1 MSVKQNTLKGEF
13 TLKGKGLHTGK
24 EVSATFKP
32 AEENTGYRIIRTDL
46 EGTPEI
52 PALAKYVEFVDR
64 ASCLQKDGAR
74 VYTLEH
80 AMAALYGCGIDN
92 CLIELKGE
100 EFPILDGSSRYY
112 AEEIAKVGLQEQQA
126 ERRFFVVKEKM
137 EFYCEATNTRITV
150 LPDDE
155 YRINTVVAYNSPYLS
170 MQYAT
175 FDAATT
181 NFATDIA
188 PCRTFV
194 FLHEVETLLANNLI
208 KGGDLDNAI
217 VIVDR
222 KMDQEV
228 IDRLAKLF
236 GYENIQVKEGIL
248 NNLELHFEN
257 EPARHKLLDVIGD
270 LALCGRFIKGRVIAE
285 RPGHKANASMAKML
299 YKAIAAEEKED
310 AYPADLDVITDQP
323 LMDVNKIRSLLP
335 HRPPF
340 LLVDKV
346 FKVTENMVIGCKN
359 VTMNEPHFVG
369 HFPDEPV
376 MPGVLIV
383 EAMSQCGGILVL
395 SGVPDPENYSTYF
408 MKIDGVK
415 FRNKVVPGDTLVFKL
430 ITTAPVK
437 RGIVQMKGYAFVG
450 KKLVCEGEFM
460 AQVAKTK
467 NL

>member
-1 MSVKQNTLKGEF
+1 MSVKQNTLRREF
-13 TLKGKGLHTGK
+13 SLQGKGLHTGK
-24 EVSATFKP
+24 GVCVTFKP

-64 ASCLQKDGAR
+64 SSCLQKDDIR
-74 VYTLEH
+74 IYTLEH

-92 CLIELKGE
+92 CLIELNGE
-100 EFPILDGSSRYY
+100 EFPILDGSSRMYV
-112 AEEIAKVGLQEQQA
+112 EQIAKVGIEEQEA
-126 ERRFFVVKEKM
+126 ERRFFVVKKKL
-137 EFYCEATNTRITV
+137 EFYCEATDTRLTL
-150 LPDDE
+150 LPDED
-155 YRINTVVAYNSPYLS
+155 YTINTLVSYNSPYLA
-170 MQYAT
+170 MQYASYSA
-175 FDAATT
+175 AATD
-181 NFATDIA
+181 FAKEIA

-194 FLHEVETLLANNLI
+194 FLREIEALLANNLI
-208 KGGDLDNAI
+208 KGGDLSNAI

-222 KMDQEV
+222 KMDQEET
-228 IDRLAKLF
+228 DRLAKLF
-236 GYENIQVKEGIL
+236 GYENMQIKEGVL
-248 NNLELHFEN
+248 NNLELYFDN

-299 YKAIAAEEKED
+299 YKEIIAEERED
-310 AYPADLDVITDQP
+310 AYPTDLDLASEP
-323 LMDVNKIRSLLP
+323 LMDINKIRTLLP

-340 LLVDKV
+340 LLVDKI

-369 HFPDEPV
+369 HFPEEPV

-415 FRNKVVPGDTLVFKL
+415 FRKKVVPGDTLVFKL
-430 ITTAPVK
+430 ITLAPVK
-437 RGIVQMKGYAFVG
+437 RGIVTMKGFAYVG
-450 KKLVCEGEFM
+450 KNLVCEGEFM

>member
-13 TLKGKGLHTGK
+13 SLKGKGLHTGK
-24 EVSATFKP
+24 KVCATFKP
-32 AEENTGYRIIRTDL
+32 AAENTGYKIIRVDL
-46 EGTPEI
+46 EEKTEI
-52 PALAKYVEFVDR
+52 PALAKYVQFVER
-64 ASCLQKDGAR
+64 ASCLEKDGAR

-80 AMAALYGCGIDN
+80 AMAALYGSGVDN
-92 CLIELKGE
+92 CIIELDGE
-100 EFPILDGSSRYY
+100 EFPILDGSARRYV
-112 AEEIAKVGLQEQQA
+112 EEINKVGLEEQQA
-126 ERRFFVVKEKM
+126 ERRYFTVRKKM
-137 EFYCEATNTRITV
+137 KFSSEDGLTHITL

-155 YRINTVVAYNSPYLS
+155 YSVHTLVSYDSPYLA
-170 MQYAT
+170 MQYASFT
-175 FDAATT
+175 SDDDFVGDV
-181 NFATDIA
+181 A

-194 FLHEVETLLANNLI
+194 FLREVEMLLANNLI
-208 KGGDLDNAI
+208 KGGDLNNAI

-222 KMDQEV
+222 KMEQAE
-228 IDRLAKLF
+228 IERLGKQF
-236 GYENIQVKEGIL
+236 GYENIQMKEGVL
-248 NNLELHFEN
+248 NNLELYFDN
-257 EPARHKLLDVIGD
+257 EPARHKLLDVMGD

-285 RPGHKANASMAKML
+285 RPGHKANTAMAQML
-299 YKAIAAEEKED
+299 YKEIQAEEKED
-310 AYPADLDVITDQP
+310 AYPVDVDLDSVP
-323 LMDVNKIRSLLP
+323 LMDINKIRSLLP

-346 FKVTENMVIGCKN
+346 FKVTENMVVGTKN

-369 HFPDEPV
+369 HFPEEPV

-437 RGIVQMKGYAFVG
+437 RGVVQMKGFAYVG

>member
-13 TLKGKGLHTGK
+13 SLKGKGLHTGK
-24 EVSATFKP
+24 EVCATFKP
-32 AEENTGYRIIRTDL
+32 AEENTGYRIVRIDL
-46 EGTPEI
+46 EGKPEI
-52 PALAKYVEFVDR
+52 PALAKYVEFADR
-64 ASCLQKDGAR
+64 ASCLQKDG
-74 VYTLEH
+74 VQIFTLEH

-92 CLIELKGE
+92 CLIELSGE

-112 AEEIAKVGLQEQQA
+112 VEEITKVGIQEQEA
-126 ERRFFVVKEKM
+126 ERHFFTVRKKM
-137 EFYCEATNTRITV
+137 EFCCEATNTRITL

-155 YRINTVVAYNSPYLS
+155 YSINTLVAYDSPYLA
-170 MQYAT
+170 MQYASYS
-175 FDAATT
+175 AS
-181 NFATDIA
+181 ATDFAREIA

-194 FLHEVETLLANNLI
+194 FLREVEALLANNLI
-208 KGGDLDNAI
+208 KGGDLSNAI

-222 KMDQEV
+222 KMDQTE

-236 GYENIQVKEGIL
+236 GYENIQIKEGVL
-248 NNLELHFEN
+248 NNLELHFDN

-270 LALCGRFIKGRVIAE
+270 LALCGCFIKGRVIAE
-285 RPGHKANASMAKML
+285 RPGHKANASMAKMI
-299 YKAIAAEEKED
+299 YKEIVAETRED
-310 AYPADLDVITDQP
+310 VYPADLDVITDEP
-323 LMDVNKIRSLLP
+323 LMDVNKIRTLLP

-340 LLVDKV
+340 LLVDKI
-346 FKVTENMVIGCKN
+346 FKVTENMVLGCKN

-369 HFPDEPV
+369 HFPEEPV

-395 SGVPDPENYSTYF
+395 NGVPDPENYSTYF

>member
-1 MSVKQNTLKGEF
+1 MAIKQNTLKGEF
-13 TLKGKGLHTGK
+13 SLKGKGLHTGK
-24 EVSATFKP
+24 EVCATFKP
-32 AEENTGYRIIRTDL
+32 ADVNTGYVIVRTDV

-52 PALAKYVEFVDR
+52 PALASYLEFAER
-64 ASCLQKDGAR
+64 ASCLSKDG
-74 VYTLEH
+74 VKIYTLEH
-80 AMAALYGCGIDN
+80 AMSALYGCGVDN
-92 CLIELKGE
+92 CRIELDGE
-100 EFPILDGSSRYY
+100 EFPILDGSARFYVE
-112 AEEIAKVGLQEQQA
+112 AIERVGLEEQEA
-126 ERRFFVVKEKM
+126 ERRFFTVNKRM
-137 EFYCEATNTRITV
+137 EFVSEDGMTKITV
-150 LPDDE
+150 LPDDD
-155 YRINTVVAYNSPYLS
+155 YAVNTVVAYDSPYLK
-170 MQYAT
+170 MQYAS
-175 FDAATT
+175 FVAGK
-181 NFATDIA
+181 TDYAKEIA

-194 FLHEVETLLANNLI
+194 FLREVEALLAAGLI
-208 KGGDLDNAI
+208 KGGDLENAI
-217 VIVDR
+217 VIADK
-222 KMDQEV
+222 KMEQEE
-228 IDRLAKLF
+228 IARLAQLF
-236 GYENIQVKEGIL
+236 GYGQIEVKEGIL

-299 YKAIAAEEKED
+299 YKEIVAAERED
-310 AYPADLDVITDQP
+310 AYPADLDILTDTP
-323 LMDVNKIRSLLP
+323 LMDINKIRTLLP

-340 LLVDKV
+340 LLVDKI
-346 FKVTENMVIGCKN
+346 FRLTDNMVIGCKN

-369 HFPDEPV
+369 HFPEEPV

-395 SGVPDPENYSTYF
+395 NGVPDPENYSTYF

-437 RGIVQMKGYAFVG
+437 RGIVQMKGYAYVG

-467 NL
+467 KG

>member
-13 TLKGKGLHTGK
+13 SLKGKGLHTGK
-24 EVSATFKP
+24 EVCATFKP
-32 AEENTGYRIIRTDL
+32 SGENTGYRIVRTDL
-46 EGTPEI
+46 DSCPEI
-52 PALAKYVEFVDR
+52 PALAQYVEFVDR
-64 ASCLQKDGAR
+64 ASCLQKDG
-74 VYTLEH
+74 VKIFTLEH

-92 CLIELKGE
+92 CLIEIDGE

-112 AEEIAKVGLQEQQA
+112 VEQIEKVGLEEQEA
-126 ERRFFVVKEKM
+126 ERRFFVVKKKM
-137 EFYCEATNTRITV
+137 EFYSEETRTRITI
-150 LPDDE
+150 LPDED
-155 YRINTVVAYNSPYLS
+155 YNVSTLVSYDSPYLA
-170 MQYAT
+170 MQYASYSFQNT
-175 FDAATT
+175 D
-181 NFATDIA
+181 FAKEIA

-194 FLHEVETLLANNLI
+194 FLREVEALLANNLI

-222 KMDQEV
+222 KIGQEESE
-228 IDRLAKLF
+228 RLAKLF
-236 GYENIQVKEGIL
+236 GYENIEVKEGVL
-248 NNLELHFEN
+248 NNLQLCFDN

-270 LALCGRFIKGRVIAE
+270 LALCGRFIKGHVIAE
-285 RPGHKANASMAKML
+285 RPGHKANASVAKML
-299 YKAIAAEEKED
+299 YKEIVAEEKED
-310 AYPADLDVITDQP
+310 AYPWDIDLDAVP
-323 LMDVNKIRSLLP
+323 LMDINKIRSLLP

-346 FKVTENMVIGCKN
+346 FKVTENMVVGCKN

-369 HFPDEPV
+369 HFPEEPV

-430 ITTAPVK
+430 ITTAPIK
-437 RGIVQMKGYAFVG
+437 RGVVQMKGFAYVG

>member
-13 TLKGKGLHTGK
+13 SLKGKGLHTGK
-24 EVSATFKP
+24 EVCATFKP

-46 EGTPEI
+46 ESRPEI
-52 PALAKYVEFVDR
+52 PALAKYVEFADR
-64 ASCLQKDGAR
+64 ASCLQKDGAK
-74 VYTLEH
+74 VFTLEH
-80 AMAALYGCGIDN
+80 AMAALYGCGVDN
-92 CLIELKGE
+92 CLIELDGE

-112 AEEIAKVGLQEQQA
+112 VEQIEKVGLEAQQE
-126 ERRFFVVKEKM
+126 ERRFFTVNKKM
-137 EFYCEATNTRITV
+137 EFYCAESNTRITL
-150 LPDDE
+150 LPDED
-155 YRINTVVAYNSPYLS
+155 YSINTLVAYNSPYLA
-170 MQYAT
+170 MQFASYSAS
-175 FDAATT
+175 TT
-181 NFATDIA
+181 DFAKEIA

-194 FLHEVETLLANNLI
+194 FLREVETLLANNLI

-222 KMDQEV
+222 KMNPEE
-228 IDRLAKLF
+228 IDRLSKLF
-236 GYENIQVKEGIL
+236 GYDNMEVKEGVL

-285 RPGHKANASMAKML
+285 RPGHKANAAMAKML
-299 YKAIAAEEKED
+299 YKEITALEKED
-310 AYPADLDVITDQP
+310 AYPSDLDITAEP
-323 LMDVNKIRSLLP
+323 LMDINKIRTLLP

-346 FKVTENMVIGCKN
+346 FKVTENMVVGCKN

-408 MKIDGVK
+408 MKIDSVK

-437 RGIVQMKGYAFVG
+437 RGIVQMKGFAFVG

>member
-1 MSVKQNTLKGEF
+1 
-13 TLKGKGLHTGK
+13 
-24 EVSATFKP
+24 
-32 AEENTGYRIIRTDL
+32 
-46 EGTPEI
+46 
-52 PALAKYVEFVDR
+52 
-64 ASCLQKDGAR
+64 
-74 VYTLEH
+74 
-80 AMAALYGCGIDN
+80 
-92 CLIELKGE
+92 
-100 EFPILDGSSRYY
+100 
-112 AEEIAKVGLQEQQA
+112 
-126 ERRFFVVKEKM
+126 
-137 EFYCEATNTRITV
+137 
-150 LPDDE
+150 
-155 YRINTVVAYNSPYLS
+155 
-170 MQYAT
+170 MQYASYSFQNT
-175 FDAATT
+175 D
-181 NFATDIA
+181 FAKEIA

-194 FLHEVETLLANNLI
+194 FLREVEALLANNLI

-222 KMDQEV
+222 KIGQEESE
-228 IDRLAKLF
+228 RLAKLF
-236 GYENIQVKEGIL
+236 GYENIEVKEGVL
-248 NNLELHFEN
+248 NNLQLCFDN

-270 LALCGRFIKGRVIAE
+270 LALCGRFIKGHVIAE
-285 RPGHKANASMAKML
+285 RPGHKANASVAKML
-299 YKAIAAEEKED
+299 YKEIVAEEKED
-310 AYPADLDVITDQP
+310 AYPWDIDLDAVP
-323 LMDVNKIRSLLP
+323 LMDINKIRSLLP

-346 FKVTENMVIGCKN
+346 FKVTENMVVGCKN

-369 HFPDEPV
+369 HFPEEPV

-430 ITTAPVK
+430 ITTAPIK
-437 RGIVQMKGYAFVG
+437 RGVVQMKGFAYVG

>member
-13 TLKGKGLHTGK
+13 SLKGKGLHTGK
-24 EVSATFKP
+24 EVCVTFKP
-32 AEENTGYRIIRTDL
+32 AKENTGYIIIRTDL
-46 EGTPEI
+46 DEKPEI
-52 PALAKYVEFVDR
+52 PALAKYVEFADR
-64 ASCLQKDGAR
+64 ASCLHKDG
-74 VYTLEH
+74 VKVFTLEH

-92 CLIELKGE
+92 CRMELEGE

-112 AEEIAKVGLQEQQA
+112 VEQIEKVGIAEQQA
-126 ERRFFVVKEKM
+126 ERHFFTVKKKM
-137 EFYCEATNTRITV
+137 EFYCEDTKTRITV
-150 LPDDE
+150 LPDED
-155 YRINTVVAYNSPYLS
+155 YNITTLVAYDSPYLA
-170 MQYAT
+170 MQYASCS
-175 FDAATT
+175 FATT
-181 NFATDIA
+181 DFVQEIA

-194 FLHEVETLLANNLI
+194 FLREVETLLANNLI
-208 KGGDLDNAI
+208 KGGDLSNAI

-222 KMDQEV
+222 KMDQEE
-228 IDRLAKLF
+228 IDRLSKLF
-236 GYENIQVKEGIL
+236 GYENVQIKEGVL

-299 YKAIAAEEKED
+299 YKEIQAEEKDD
-310 AYPADLDVITDQP
+310 AYPVDLDITAEP
-323 LMDVNKIRSLLP
+323 LMDINKIRSLLP

-340 LLVDKV
+340 LLVDKIY
-346 FKVTENMVIGCKN
+346 KVTENMVIGCKN

-369 HFPDEPV
+369 HFPEEPV

-415 FRNKVVPGDTLVFKL
+415 FRKKVVPGDTLVFKL
-430 ITTAPVK
+430 VTLAPVK
-437 RGIVQMKGYAFVG
+437 RGIVTMKGYAYVG
-450 KKLVCEGEFM
+450 KSLVCEGEFM